1 MINWEKD
8 SKQFSRIFML
18 FCGLNLIKNW
28 NWQFVV
34 SERMI
39 IIYLIHIH
47 FLLYYGLNLMF
58 MPVVMTS
65 NMPLFMY
72 ELVSALHCKT
82 SSCTNWLFNV
92 ETNCYFAEKLF
103 LSLQLYSK
111 FNSNIFVIASCSPFQ
126 LEWQFLCLSIMF
138 CVHRYGDCLVHM
150 AML

>member
-1 MINWEKD
+1 MNWENY
-8 SKQFSRIFML
+8 SKLFSWVFML
-18 FCGLNLIKNW
+18 FCGLNLIKNR
-28 NWQFVV
+28 NWHFVV
-34 SERMI
+34 SERTI
-39 IIYLIHIH
+39 TIYLIRIH
-47 FLLYYGLNLMF
+47 FLLYYGLTLMF
-58 MPVVMTS
+58 MPMIMTS
-65 NMPLFMY
+65 KMTLFMY

-92 ETNCYFAEKLF
+92 ETNCYFSPKLF

-138 CVHRYGDCLVHM
+138 CVDRYGDCLVHM